1 MDKRAIDISG
11 MLKCPIFGGI
21 CKEILSR
28 DWKITSKKIEEITA
42 SLDKYIGMSVE
53 PINKTN
59 N

>member
-1 MDKRAIDISG
+1 MDKVAIKKSD
-11 MLKCPIFGGI
+11 LFKCPVFGSI
-21 CKEILSR
+21 WKEVFSR
-28 DWKITSKKIEEITA
+28 DWKTISKEIEETMS